1 MNKKLYFLLAFWAFT
16 PANADVPNVF
26 SAGDSVSSSKINDN
40 FQSLSNDI
48 STVSDTVSNQANSNL
63 VNNKFGYTYVKDEL
77 SVGQEFTILG
87 QTFRIVEFEI
97 ASLLDHSIYIVKVP
111 VKSILGSYLS
121 AYNSTGVRVSGES
134 VSYASS
140 YANSVDLLDGYNAI
154 FNGSTTVTYGAYT
167 ANGGYSTQSEF
178 QSGGGLSTAN
188 IYETYITV
196 NTQGG
201 ANVVCRSPE
210 VNYSLGS
217 GVSRVSVNHSTN
229 YMNTYYTDSPSN
241 GGVIS
246 SEIHTIISN
255 CVNSN
260 SYKRDVYEISTNINL
275 SATILIDEKTTLQ
288 VSGAELDED
297 IFNRNIV
304 DINPSDFNFA
314 GKINVTADVPNPSER
329 DVYRQQAFALFNH
342 ITITKQ

>member
-1 MNKKLYFLLAFWAFT
+1 M
-16 PANADVPNVF
+16 
-26 SAGDSVSSSKINDN
+26 
-40 FQSLSNDI
+40 
-48 STVSDTVSNQANSNL
+48 
-63 VNNKFGYTYVKDEL
+63 
-77 SVGQEFTILG
+77 
-87 QTFRIVEFEI
+87 
-97 ASLLDHSIYIVKVP
+97 
-111 VKSILGSYLS
+111 
-121 AYNSTGVRVSGES
+121 
-134 VSYASS
+134 
-140 YANSVDLLDGYNAI
+140 
-154 FNGSTTVTYGAYT
+154 
-167 ANGGYSTQSEF
+167 
-178 QSGGGLSTAN
+178 
-188 IYETYITV
+188 TV
-196 NTQGG
+196 NTRGG

-217 GVSRVSVNHSTN
+217 GVSWVSVNHSTN

-246 SEIHTIISN
+246 SEIPTIISN

-275 SATILIDEKTTLQ
+275 TASIMIDEKTTLH
-288 VSGAELDED
+288 VSGAELDKD

-314 GKINVTADVPNPSER
+314 GEINVTANVPNPSER

>member
-63 VNNKFGYTYVKDEL
+63 VNNKFGYIYVKDEL

-87 QTFRIVEFEI
+87 QTFRIVEFKI

-140 YANSVDLLDGYNAI
+140 YANSVDLLDGYNAM
-154 FNGSTTVTYGAYT
+154 FNGSTTINYGAYT
-167 ANGGYSTQSEF
+167 ANGGYST
-178 QSGGGLSTAN
+178 
-188 IYETYITV
+188 
-196 NTQGG
+196 
-201 ANVVCRSPE
+201 
-210 VNYSLGS
+210 
-217 GVSRVSVNHSTN
+217 
-229 YMNTYYTDSPSN
+229 
-241 GGVIS
+241 
-246 SEIHTIISN
+246 
-255 CVNSN
+255 
-260 SYKRDVYEISTNINL
+260 
-275 SATILIDEKTTLQ
+275 
-288 VSGAELDED
+288 
-297 IFNRNIV
+297 
-304 DINPSDFNFA
+304 
-314 GKINVTADVPNPSER
+314 
-329 DVYRQQAFALFNH
+329 
-342 ITITKQ
+342 

>member
-1 MNKKLYFLLAFWAFT
+1 M
-16 PANADVPNVF
+16 
-26 SAGDSVSSSKINDN
+26 
-40 FQSLSNDI
+40 
-48 STVSDTVSNQANSNL
+48 
-63 VNNKFGYTYVKDEL
+63 
-77 SVGQEFTILG
+77 
-87 QTFRIVEFEI
+87 
-97 ASLLDHSIYIVKVP
+97 
-111 VKSILGSYLS
+111 
-121 AYNSTGVRVSGES
+121 
-134 VSYASS
+134 
-140 YANSVDLLDGYNAI
+140 
-154 FNGSTTVTYGAYT
+154 
-167 ANGGYSTQSEF
+167 
-178 QSGGGLSTAN
+178 
-188 IYETYITV
+188 TV

-217 GVSRVSVNHSTN
+217 GVYRVYVNHSTN
-229 YMNTYYTDSPSN
+229 NMNTYYTDSTPSN

-275 SATILIDEKTTLQ
+275 TASIMIDEKTTLH

-304 DINPSDFNFA
+304 DINPTDFNFA